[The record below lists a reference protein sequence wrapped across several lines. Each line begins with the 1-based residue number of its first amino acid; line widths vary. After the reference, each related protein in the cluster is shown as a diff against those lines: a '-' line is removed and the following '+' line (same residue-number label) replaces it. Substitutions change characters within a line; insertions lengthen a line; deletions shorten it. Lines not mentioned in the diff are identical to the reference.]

1 MGKIS
6 ASPDSEI
13 PFLQVPGFTGEGVR
27 HGFFGRAGGV
37 SKGIYDG
44 LNCGVGSA
52 DDPTHVKA
60 NREAVAAMVGVEAEN
75 LLSLHQ
81 IHSDR
86 CIKIR
91 PPHPNP
97 LPKGEREKADAQVT
111 DVPGL
116 AISILTADCAPV
128 LFYGRNDKGPVIGA
142 AHAGWKGA
150 LGGVLESTV
159 YAMEEYGVK
168 AKDIRAAI
176 GPCISKRSYEVG
188 HDFAAPFLDEDP
200 ENERF
205 FMSGAGEGKLMFDLP
220 GYCAARLYN
229 CGLSNVA
236 ITGIDTYANE
246 RDYFSFR
253 RATHRKEPDYGRQ
266 ISLIVIL

>member
-1 MGKIS
+1 MAKIS
-6 ASPDSEI
+6 ASPGSNI
-13 PFLQVPGFTGEGVR
+13 FLQVPGFPGEGVR
-27 HGFFGRAGGV
+27 HGFFGRAGGA
-37 SKGIYDG
+37 SDGIYGG
-44 LNCGVGSA
+44 LNCGVGSSDNPA
-52 DDPTHVKA
+52 DVKA
-60 NREAVAAMVGVEAEN
+60 NREAVAALMGVEPGN
-75 LLSLHQ
+75 VLSLYQVHGDVCLKVNAP
-81 IHSDR
+81 H
-86 CIKIR
+86 KER
-91 PPHPNP
+91 PQ
-97 LPKGEREKADAQVT
+97 ADAQVT

-150 LGGVLESTV
+150 LGGVLDSTV

-168 AKDIRAAI
+168 AKDIKAAI

-188 HDFAAPFLDEDP
+188 QDFAAPFLNEDP

-205 FMSGAGEGKLMFDLP
+205 FMNGGAGKLMFDLP

-229 CGLSNVA
+229 CGLTNVA

-266 ISLIVIL
+266 ISVIVIA

>member
-1 MGKIS
+1 MARIS

-13 PFLQVPGFTGEGVR
+13 PFLQVPGFAGEGVR
-27 HGFFGRAGGV
+27 HGFFGRAGGA
-37 SKGIYDG
+37 SGGIYGG
-44 LNCGVGSA
+44 LNCGVGSSDNPA
-52 DDPTHVKA
+52 DVKA
-60 NREAVAAMVGVEAEN
+60 NRDAVAALMGVEGASV
-75 LLSLHQ
+75 LSLYQVHGDVCLKVKEP
-81 IHSDR
+81 HKDR
-86 CIKIR
+86 
-91 PPHPNP
+91 PQ
-97 LPKGEREKADAQVT
+97 ADAQVT

-128 LFYGRNDKGPVIGA
+128 LFYGKNDKGPVIGA

-150 LGGVLESTV
+150 LGGVLDSTV

-188 HDFAAPFLDEDP
+188 QDFAAPFLDEDP

-205 FMSGAGEGKLMFDLP
+205 FMSGVGEGKLMFDLP

-229 CGLSNVA
+229 CGLTNVVL
-236 ITGIDTYANE
+236 TGVDTYSRE
-246 RDYFSFR
+246 QDYFSFR

>member
-1 MGKIS
+1 MAERSI
-6 ASPDSEI
+6 SPDSEI
-13 PFLQVPGFTGEGVR
+13 PFLQAPGFGGADVR

-37 SKGIYDG
+37 SGGIHAG
-44 LNCGVGSA
+44 LNCGVGSS
-52 DDPTHVKA
+52 DDPAHVKA
-60 NREAVAAMVGVEAEN
+60 NREAVAALMSVEAGN
-75 LLSLHQ
+75 VLSLYQVHGDVCLKVNAP
-81 IHSDR
+81 HKDR
-86 CIKIR
+86 
-91 PPHPNP
+91 PQ
-97 LPKGEREKADAQVT
+97 ADAQVT

-128 LFYGRNDKGPVIGA
+128 LFYGAGKKGPVIGA

-150 LGGVLESTV
+150 LGGILDSTV

-168 AKDIRAAI
+168 AKDIKAAI
-176 GPCISKRSYEVG
+176 GPCIGKRSYEVG
-188 HDFAAPFLDEDP
+188 QDFIAPFLDEDP

-205 FMSGAGEGKLMFDLP
+205 FMSGGKTGGLLFDLP

-246 RDYFSFR
+246 RDYYSFR

-266 ISLIVIL
+266 ISTIVII

>member
-1 MGKIS
+1 MAKIS
-6 ASPDSEI
+6 ASPGSNI
-13 PFLQVPGFTGEGVR
+13 FLQVPGFPGEGVR
-27 HGFFGRAGGV
+27 HGFFGRAGGT
-37 SKGIYDG
+37 SGGIYGG
-44 LNCGVGSA
+44 LNCGVGSSDNPA
-52 DDPTHVKA
+52 DVKA
-60 NREAVAAMVGVEAEN
+60 NREAVAALMGVEPGN
-75 LLSLHQ
+75 VLSLYQVHGDVCLKVNAP
-81 IHSDR
+81 H
-86 CIKIR
+86 KER
-91 PPHPNP
+91 PQ
-97 LPKGEREKADAQVT
+97 ADAQVT

-128 LFYGRNDKGPVIGA
+128 LFYGRNDKGPVVGA

-150 LGGVLESTV
+150 LGGVLDSTV

-168 AKDIRAAI
+168 AKDIKAAI

-188 HDFAAPFLDEDP
+188 QDFAAPFLDEDP

-205 FMSGAGEGKLMFDLP
+205 FMDGEAGKLMFDLP

-229 CGLSNVA
+229 CGLTNVA

-266 ISLIVIL
+266 ISVIVIA

>member
-1 MGKIS
+1 VNAPHK
-6 ASPDSEI
+6 E
-13 PFLQVPGFTGEGVR
+13 
-27 HGFFGRAGGV
+27 
-37 SKGIYDG
+37 
-44 LNCGVGSA
+44 
-52 DDPTHVKA
+52 
-60 NREAVAAMVGVEAEN
+60 
-75 LLSLHQ
+75 
-81 IHSDR
+81 
-86 CIKIR
+86 R
-91 PPHPNP
+91 PQ
-97 LPKGEREKADAQVT
+97 ADAQVT

-150 LGGVLESTV
+150 LGGVLDSTV
-159 YAMEEYGVK
+159 YEMEEYGVK
-168 AKDIRAAI
+168 AKDIKAAI

-188 HDFAAPFLDEDP
+188 QDFAAPFLNEDP

-205 FMSGAGEGKLMFDLP
+205 FMNGGAGKLMFDLP

-229 CGLSNVA
+229 CGLTNVA

-266 ISLIVIL
+266 ISVIVIA

>member
-1 MGKIS
+1 MAKIS
-6 ASPDSEI
+6 ASPASDI
-13 PFLQVPGFTGEGVR
+13 FLQVPGFSGEGVR
-27 HGFFGRAGGV
+27 HGFFGRAGGA
-37 SKGIYDG
+37 SGGIYAG
-44 LNCGVGSA
+44 LNCGLGSTDNPA
-52 DDPTHVKA
+52 HVRA
-60 NREAVAAMVGVEAEN
+60 NREAVAALMGVEAGN
-75 LLSLHQ
+75 VLSLYQVHG
-81 IHSDR
+81 DV
-86 CIKIR
+86 CLKVKE
-91 PPHPNP
+91 PH
-97 LPKGEREKADAQVT
+97 KEREKADAHVT

-128 LFYGRNDKGPVIGA
+128 LFYGQNEKGPVIGA

-150 LGGVLESTV
+150 LGGVLDSTV

-168 AKDIRAAI
+168 AKDIKAAI

-188 HDFAAPFLDEDP
+188 QDFAAPFLDEDP

-205 FMSGAGEGKLMFDLP
+205 FMSGEAGKLMFDLP

-229 CGLSNVA
+229 CGLTNVA
-236 ITGIDTYANE
+236 IIGIDTYANE

-266 ISLIVIL
+266 ISVIVIS

>member
-1 MGKIS
+1 MAKRSIL
-6 ASPDSEI
+6 PDSDI
-13 PFLQVPGFTGEGVR
+13 PFLQVPGFAGEGVR

-37 SKGIYDG
+37 SGGIYAG
-44 LNCGVGSA
+44 LNCGVGSS
-52 DDPTHVKA
+52 DDPAHVKA
-60 NREAVAAMVGVEAEN
+60 NREAVAALMGVEAGN
-75 LLSLHQ
+75 VLSLYQ
-81 IHSDR
+81 VHSDV
-86 CIKIR
+86 CLKVKEPHKDR
-91 PPHPNP
+91 PQ
-97 LPKGEREKADAQVT
+97 ADAQVT

-128 LFYGRNDKGPVIGA
+128 LFYGRNKKGPVIGA

-150 LGGVLESTV
+150 LGGVLDSTV

-168 AKDIRAAI
+168 AKDIKAAI

-188 HDFAAPFLDEDP
+188 QDFIAPFLDEDP

-205 FMSGAGEGKLMFDLP
+205 FMSGKAKKLMFDLP

-236 ITGIDTYANE
+236 ITGIDTYSRE
-246 RDYFSFR
+246 QDYYSFR
-253 RATHRKEPDYGRQ
+253 RTTHRKEPDYGRQ
-266 ISLIVIL
+266 ISLIVIA